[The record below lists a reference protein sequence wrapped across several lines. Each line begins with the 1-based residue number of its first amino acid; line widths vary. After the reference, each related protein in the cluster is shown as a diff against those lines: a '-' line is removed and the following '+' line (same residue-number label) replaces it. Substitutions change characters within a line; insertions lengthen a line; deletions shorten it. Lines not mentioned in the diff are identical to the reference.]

1 MAFSSKQFPK
11 GTVFLSNGNKYGN
24 VVTIYKGDRYDS
36 AREASYAREL
46 DLLLHEKNGKL
57 KEWQRQVDVVL
68 VVNGLKVCSIIVD
81 FLEIYK
87 DGHERWVEIKGKETP
102 DWKLKW
108 RLFDALHPDWDKVV
122 VK

>member
-1 MAFSSKQFPK
+1 MAF
-11 GTVFLSNGNKYGN
+11 GTIRQNKFGNIIT
-24 VVTIYKGDRYDS
+24 VYKGEKYDS
-36 AREASYAREL
+36 AREAQYARDL

-57 KEWQRQVDVVL
+57 KEWQRQIDVAL
-68 VVNGLKVCSIIVD
+68 IVNGVKICSIVVD
-81 FLEIYK
+81 FLELYA

-108 RLFDALHPDWDKVV
+108 KLFDALHPDWDKVV

>member
-1 MAFSSKQFPK
+1 MAF
-11 GTVFLSNGNKYGN
+11 GTIRQNKFGNTI
-24 VVTIYKGDRYDS
+24 TIYKGEKYDS
-36 AREASYAREL
+36 GREAQYARDL

-57 KEWQRQVDVVL
+57 KEWQRQVDVAL
-68 VVNGLKVCSIIVD
+68 IVNGVKICSIVVD

-87 DGHERWVEIKGKETP
+87 DGHERWVEVKGMETP
-102 DWKLKW
+102 EWKLKW